1 MPGIKTKL
9 FDRLTHRGAQF
20 LGTRYP
26 LICGA
31 MTWISNPHLVAAM
44 ASAGG
49 FGCLA
54 AANMPSSQLEEL
66 IDETRRLTDKPFGV
80 NLLTI
85 APAYHEQL
93 HLCQWKKVPFVIF
106 AASFPKKYEI
116 KMVKES
122 GSKVICYAPTYMIA
136 RQMERYGA
144 DALFLEGCEAGG
156 HVNRVSLDVLL
167 QQILFKGL
175 DIPAFVGGGIATG
188 KICAQM
194 LLMGAAGIVMGT
206 RFAASKES
214 CAHPAFK
221 ARLIKAKSRD
231 AVAIPQFDSRL
242 PVVATRILRN
252 KSLGK
257 FYQLQE
263 KLIKRLNEGKT
274 SPVEARKIVERY
286 WIQALRLGVIDGNV
300 EHGALMAGQG
310 VGLINKIKPVRQII
324 ADIVL
329 ETEDELQR
337 LRRALQ

>member
-1 MPGIKTKL
+1 MQSTL
-9 FDRLTHRGAQF
+9 FDQLCRPGSQF
-20 LGTRYP
+20 LGTRFP
-26 LICGA
+26 FICGA
-31 MTWISNPHLVAAM
+31 MTWISNPQLVAAM
-44 ASAGG
+44 AAAGG

-54 AANMPSSQLEEL
+54 AANMPAGQLENL

-85 APAYHEQL
+85 APAYREQL

-122 GSKVICYAPTYMIA
+122 GAKVICYAPTYMIA

-156 HVNRVSLDVLL
+156 HVGRVSLDVLL

-175 DIPAFVGGGIATG
+175 NIPAFVGGGITTG

-194 LLMGAAGIVMGT
+194 LLTGAAGIIMGT

-263 KLIKRLNEGKT
+263 KLIKRLNDGIT
-274 SPVEARKIVERY
+274 SAVEARKIVERY
-286 WIQALRLGVIDGNV
+286 WIQALRRGVIDGDV
-300 EHGALMAGQG
+300 ECGALMAGQG
-310 VGLINKIKPVRQII
+310 VGLIDKIKPVRQII
-324 ADIVL
+324 TDIVA
-329 ETEDELQR
+329 ETETELQR
-337 LRRALQ
+337 LRHILK